1 MNKKTKITKQK
12 TPSKMGNDN
21 QNEGS
26 VKVLG
31 DHIYFYTGITPD
43 SAVDLNKV
51 LQDLSMK
58 LAPSAFSSMHEIG
71 QPSPIWLHIN
81 SMGGDVFSS
90 FAIADTIER
99 ISQVVP
105 VVTIVEGCAA
115 SGATFISTA
124 GSKRLMRK
132 SAYMLIHEISD
143 LSWGRHSEM
152 EDNLTSNREIMVT
165 VKDWYKQR
173 TKIPA
178 KKLDDILV
186 HDIWWNAKKC
196 LKYGLIDA
204 II

>member
-1 MNKKTKITKQK
+1 MNKNQK
-12 TPSKMGNDN
+12 TAARPRS
-21 QNEGS
+21 NETQRNGGVS
-26 VKVLG
+26 VMG
-31 DHIYFYTGITPD
+31 DHIYFYTGIDAD
-43 SAVDLNKV
+43 SALDLNKA

-58 LAPSAFSSMHEIG
+58 LAPSAFSSMHEVG

-99 ISQVVP
+99 ISQIVP

-115 SGATFISTA
+115 SGASFISTA
-124 GSKRLMRK
+124 GTKRLMRK
-132 SAYMLIHEISD
+132 SSYMLIHELSD
-143 LSWGRHSEM
+143 VSWGRHSEM
-152 EDNLTSNREIMVT
+152 EDAIASNREIMST
-165 VKDWYKQR
+165 IKNWYRER

-178 KKLDDILV
+178 KQLDDILV

-196 LKYGLIDA
+196 LKYGLVDG

>member
-1 MNKKTKITKQK
+1 MNKKTKTNKQK
-12 TPSKMGNDN
+12 PHKMANDT
-21 QNEGS
+21 NEGS

-31 DHIYFYTGITPD
+31 DHVYFYTGVTSD
-43 SAVDLNKV
+43 SAVELNKV
-51 LQDLSMK
+51 LQDLYMK
-58 LAPSAFSSMHEIG
+58 LAPSAFSSMHEVG

-115 SGATFISTA
+115 SGASFISTA

-132 SAYMLIHEISD
+132 SAYMLIHELSD
-143 LSWGRHSEM
+143 ISWGRHSEM
-152 EDNLTSNREIMVT
+152 EDNLSSNREIMQT
-165 VKDWYKQR
+165 VKEWYKQR

-196 LKYGLIDA
+196 LKYGLVDA